1 MADGQHVNIS
11 GTPDFSHFCY
21 VSVKCLLK
29 NLHAYT
35 VIQGIPNHWEFRV
48 SPRNL
53 LKKLKQSMHF
63 VNLNFVL

>member
-1 MADGQHVNIS
+1 MKTTKI
-11 GTPDFSHFCY
+11 
-21 VSVKCLLK
+21 K
-29 NLHAYT
+29 NTHKST

-53 LKKLKQSMHF
+53 LKKNKQSMHF